1 MFDEFN
7 ILKVNY
13 YTNSL
18 LGCHQ
23 PCMNNSGKHSKYQK
37 ISFWATERRSTLVF
51 LYCCLFFFPFDSR
64 PFRRPRFSFIPTTPG
79 ETNKMWRTKPWSNSS
94 TAEAS
99 AARRPG
105 REARVSHWWAALG
118 EWKIAAIAWGK
129 PTGWNSP
136 NWFWA
141 QQQVWV
147 WKWPRESLSHFKGGG
162 WEDAG
167 RKHIKQ
173 HERLS
178 KPSYLSEHLAGFLM
192 LSGVYPT
199 RLHTTP

>member
-1 MFDEFN
+1 M
-7 ILKVNY
+7 
-13 YTNSL
+13 NST
-18 LGCHQ
+18 
-23 PCMNNSGKHSKYQK
+23 
-37 ISFWATERRSTLVF
+37 FWKWTVTPTVF
-51 LYCCLFFFPFDSR
+51 LAVTSHAWIIQGNIPNIKKYHSGQRSKEVLGVFFLLLSFFPIWLPTFSQA
-64 PFRRPRFSFIPTTPG
+64 RFSFIPTTPG

-94 TAEAS
+94 TAEKS
-99 AARRPG
+99 AERRPG
-105 REARVSHWWAALG
+105 REARVSHWWAALA
-118 EWKIAAIAWGK
+118 EWKIAVIAWGK